1 MSEKESISGFSYT
14 NLSHPSG
21 FKVSESRLTN
31 SVRRPSDESLLQ
43 QGNSVNVMGNAH
55 AWCIAI
61 KYNEI
66 R

>member
-43 QGNSVNVMGNAH
+43 QGNSVNIMGNAH
-55 AWCIAI
+55 A
-61 KYNEI
+61 
-66 R
+66 